1 MIVTNKYT
9 GRDVTHEYLALLEGL
24 ITKQEFELITMTIK
38 WIKADKT
45 WSTTSPHSEITW
57 STLDA
62 EMARIQTEYDGVG
75 AIQRKREKEYPSIQD
90 QLDMQYWDK
99 ENDTTTWADA
109 IAKVKTENPK

>member
-1 MIVTNKYT
+1 M
-9 GRDVTHEYLALLEGL
+9 D
-24 ITKQEFELITMTIK
+24 ITSKIHRAIK
-38 WIKADKT
+38 NLKSTAEVAFSCGDTFVEEDFDKIEWVQADKT
-45 WSTTSPHSEITW
+45 WSLTNPYSEITW

-62 EMARIQTEYDGVG
+62 EMTRLQTEYDGVG

-99 ENDTTTWADA
+99 ENDTTIWADA

>member
-1 MIVTNKYT
+1 M
-9 GRDVTHEYLALLEGL
+9 
-24 ITKQEFELITMTIK
+24 ELTIK
-38 WIKADKT
+38 IHKAIKNLKSTAEVAFSCGDTFVEEDFNKIEWIQADKT

-62 EMARIQTEYDGVG
+62 EMTRIQTEYDGVG

-109 IAKVKTENPK
+109 ISKVKTENPK

>member
-1 MIVTNKYT
+1 MDIIQKLNTAIKNLKTTAEFSTSCGDTFVEEDFNKI
-9 GRDVTHEYLALLEGL
+9 E
-24 ITKQEFELITMTIK
+24 
-38 WIKADKT
+38 WIQADKT
-45 WSTTSPHSEITW
+45 WSTSNPHSEITW

-62 EMARIQTEYDGVG
+62 EMTRIQTEYEGVG